1 MTSNTN
7 MISILCFAA
16 MLTAFVSC
24 TEDEKDDTQI
34 RQKSFYKFC
43 CGLRQH
49 NPHSAH

>member
-24 TEDEKDDTQI
+24 TEDEKDDTQSG
-34 RQKSFYKFC
+34 KKFLQVL
-43 CGLRQH
+43 LRAQ
-49 NPHSAH
+49 AA

>member
-24 TEDEKDDTQI
+24 TEDEKDDTQSG
-34 RQKSFYKFC
+34 KKVFTSFVA
-43 CGLRQH
+43 GSGSITRT
-49 NPHSAH
+49 